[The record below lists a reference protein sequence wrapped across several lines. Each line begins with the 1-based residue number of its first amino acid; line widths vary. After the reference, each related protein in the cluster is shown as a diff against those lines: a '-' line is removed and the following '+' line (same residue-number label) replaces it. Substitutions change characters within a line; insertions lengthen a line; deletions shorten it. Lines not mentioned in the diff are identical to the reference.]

1 MPDDPYIQSSPN
13 VTESLDIHGITLSR
27 FISSVFRPC
36 TPRISFCS
44 AGGLCK
50 SKETE
55 TSKKK
60 RCSTKFKPCDC
71 GTFAEQRVQT
81 NKKKLTGNAWMK
93 ARWEPR
99 ERFHHPNLWL
109 LWWVQ
114 AAIQHQTLEDVLWCQ
129 GLKWWIRLQVNF
141 CNMGNATC
149 RGRLR

>member
-1 MPDDPYIQSSPN
+1 MPDDPYIRSSPN

-50 SKETE
+50 SKETRHPRQKGAAQNSNHVTVE
-55 TSKKK
+55 PLQNKESK
-60 RCSTKFKPCDC
+60 
-71 GTFAEQRVQT
+71 QT
-81 NKKKLTGNAWMK
+81 NKKLTVNAWMK